1 MNDQSSDD
9 GYNFELRQP
18 SRGIT
23 GLEGILQFGN
33 YRPENDAI
41 PSRKASAD
49 DLDELFANEANFEHD
64 FELPSFEPN
73 FGKRESCGPL
83 AQYVWQPTIPRLA
96 EKQPVAKVQEQ
107 RVVKQSASPF
117 INSNSR
123 PIDMN
128 TNFSSH
134 LPFVKVLVNH
144 PNEPEK
150 TDDTKLSLRRPK
162 IEDVKLVKAK
172 SLRSRAKGEIEF
184 EEESEEDATV
194 TTECSDGPGCR
205 VPWLMPKKASAGPLG
220 KISSTKSL
228 QSKRIAKAEEK
239 AGAKLLKR
247 AYKKRVIQV
256 ATADDAGKSTNQEST
271 ANAPQNENPS
281 PTKNELAPPFAA
293 DTASGTAE
301 EVAPGDSEEGP
312 EVKDTYRMKLN
323 RYWKKKYSVKTKR
336 HIYKARQQVAERRL
350 RIEGRFVTKKQA
362 YEILGMDEGSLT
374 NADTIQELLTQHA
387 NDKKKINSN
396 IQASKS
402 GGRVFKVQNLQALL

>member
-1 MNDQSSDD
+1 
-9 GYNFELRQP
+9 
-18 SRGIT
+18 
-23 GLEGILQFGN
+23 
-33 YRPENDAI
+33 
-41 PSRKASAD
+41 
-49 DLDELFANEANFEHD
+49 
-64 FELPSFEPN
+64 
-73 FGKRESCGPL
+73 
-83 AQYVWQPTIPRLA
+83 
-96 EKQPVAKVQEQ
+96 
-107 RVVKQSASPF
+107 
-117 INSNSR
+117 
-123 PIDMN
+123 MN

-205 VPWLMPKKASAGPLG
+205 VPWLMPKKASAGPLA
-220 KISSTKSL
+220 KISPTKSL
-228 QSKRIAKAEEK
+228 QYKRVAKAEEK
-239 AGAKLLKR
+239 TGVKLLKR
-247 AYKKRVIQV
+247 AYKKRAIQV

-271 ANAPQNENPS
+271 ANALQNENPS

-293 DTASGTAE
+293 DTASDSAAE
-301 EVAPGDSEEGP
+301 VTPADSEEGH

-350 RIEGRFVTKKQA
+350 RIEGRFVTKK
-362 YEILGMDEGSLT
+362 
-374 NADTIQELLTQHA
+374 
-387 NDKKKINSN
+387 
-396 IQASKS
+396 
-402 GGRVFKVQNLQALL
+402 